1 GRAGRDGRPAHCCL
15 LLCDRDFIVHHSL
28 SHSKGLEL
36 VQVRGLMRGIVGD
49 VQPEPASSLATQLNA
64 TSVRQADAVAAQLD
78 SGPITTGG
86 GGSAASAE
94 SGLISSVGGGGSAA
108 GDGCGLIAD
117 RGGGTGGVGGQ
128 EPAEETDSGAGTQKA
143 LSVVDLES
151 KLDVGGEVVE
161 TVLSVLEGEPYR
173 LLKLH
178 AVMDDRLHVHFRK
191 RRPVVLAQGEPVIGL
206 LLGLGTVEGLPE
218 GPSGYSYGHGSAKVS
233 LVQLSEALGW
243 APTVVVR
250 ELRRLQLEGEVDY
263 SLSQRSYH
271 ITLLKSLTARGLESI
286 CLDLYRTLAGAESS
300 EARKVESIYRALSA
314 EAVGG
319 KDPSGGGRSTSA
331 SFSRIGSSQSTSADG
346 GDDQPA
352 GLLHATISRYFD
364 QGPAAAVAA
373 VAAASVG
380 SETVSGHAVDKSFSG
395 SSGTKN
401 STPSSSGDVGGASR
415 DTHNDNGYSL
425 VEPDPDST
433 LSSPKNTMVAVNN
446 TDITTTQAPPSG
458 EQEQQLQCQPP
469 ARPLPH
475 QALAD
480 RACELLVRDASVLVS
495 DPSFRGRLDAGF
507 DDGYGGDGGG
517 LGFFDT
523 STGRTSGLRGGA
535 GARGGGGGRDGVS
548 GMAAHAWLLK

>member
-1 GRAGRDGRPAHCCL
+1 
-15 LLCDRDFIVHHSL
+15 
-28 SHSKGLEL
+28 
-36 VQVRGLMRGIVGD
+36 M
-49 VQPEPASSLATQLNA
+49 
-64 TSVRQADAVAAQLD
+64 
-78 SGPITTGG
+78 
-86 GGSAASAE
+86 
-94 SGLISSVGGGGSAA
+94 
-108 GDGCGLIAD
+108 
-117 RGGGTGGVGGQ
+117 
-128 EPAEETDSGAGTQKA
+128 
-143 LSVVDLES
+143 
-151 KLDVGGEVVE
+151 
-161 TVLSVLEGEPYR
+161 
-173 LLKLH
+173 
-178 AVMDDRLHVHFRK
+178 
-191 RRPVVLAQGEPVIGL
+191 
-206 LLGLGTVEGLPE
+206 
-218 GPSGYSYGHGSAKVS
+218 
-233 LVQLSEALGW
+233 
-243 APTVVVR
+243 
-250 ELRRLQLEGEVDY
+250 
-263 SLSQRSYH
+263 
-271 ITLLKSLTARGLESI
+271 
-286 CLDLYRTLAGAESS
+286 
-300 EARKVESIYRALSA
+300 ESIYRALSA

-425 VEPDPDST
+425 VEQPNPDST
-433 LSSPKNTMVAVNN
+433 LSSPKNTTVAVNN

-548 GMAAHAWLLK
+548 GMAAHAWLLKVRCRVLSFVDGPGVLHCEAGSEGSGVYVGVCNLCRCSVVICWRSAIAGLGCVSGVVSAVGVRSTCGHDVLSNETDEDQNMSPGIFFLRIKSSNVEF